1 LKICKI
7 IAGEEADLPAMWRGL
22 YDDFGAAFENEPG
35 KGIAMEFVKKNT
47 WIVLVVAFG
56 VLIAVGIG
64 LS

>member
-1 LKICKI
+1 
-7 IAGEEADLPAMWRGL
+7 MWRGP